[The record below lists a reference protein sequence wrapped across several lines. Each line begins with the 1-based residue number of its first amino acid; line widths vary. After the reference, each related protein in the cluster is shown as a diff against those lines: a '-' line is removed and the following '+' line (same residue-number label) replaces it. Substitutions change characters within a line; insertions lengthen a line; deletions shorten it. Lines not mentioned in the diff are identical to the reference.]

1 MEPVPSSSEA
11 QKGTAG
17 NAGFDPLSESAAL
30 EHLFDYAFERYRSV
44 VDSFSDAYE
53 EEDAHAEPSSSG
65 YSGQT
70 ADAQRSADL
79 IVQLL
84 GSDGF
89 KELEDA
95 VKQPATKG
103 GTRSPASARSET
115 VARLTLCFKGC
126 ARAVERLSLFSAG
139 EEWDEIATRNLRY
152 LLLPYVLG
160 RLSLECAD
168 IQQRLHG
175 LKEAQIFFREFMAD
189 MERLG
194 VCRRDD
200 VRAFDAIVDALQQSD
215 ASGDSGSAGVPFF
228 PVPGPQNPAARRDEL
243 VARAKFEKEI
253 DTKIAALL
261 RKRREA
267 ARRGRSED
275 GEDPVQGIDDEEE
288 RDFWASLLSRS
299 VRQLFSS
306 WLPATHFGGLSFR
319 VSLSVG
325 ENGQNIHRGSKCSAC
340 GAKRRRR
347 EDSPPPPPPP
357 QPRCERFGTTLD
369 SLPSAEFACAS
380 VEGSALLSP
389 KCMGLIIRE
398 LPLLTM
404 RLQDEERRRGG
415 SETSDSRL
423 HQPRAS
429 PVPGEASR
437 KPWVYTIKDRSDL
450 RRLYREKV
458 FTPGHN
464 LPTMSLAE
472 CAAIEME
479 MEVNQIGAAKPKV
492 VEQYTTAQARVAREE
507 AKELEERA
515 WDDWKD
521 DNPRGSGNKMT
532 NKG

>member
-288 RDFWASLLSRS
+288 RDFWASLLSR
-299 VRQLFSS
+299 
-306 WLPATHFGGLSFR
+306 A
-319 VSLSVG
+319 
-325 ENGQNIHRGSKCSAC
+325 A
-340 GAKRRRR
+340 
-347 EDSPPPPPPP
+347 
-357 QPRCERFGTTLD
+357 
-369 SLPSAEFACAS
+369 AEA
-380 VEGSALLSP
+380 VTQ
-389 KCMGLIIRE
+389 MGLIIRE